1 MLLDHVVP
9 EHWYT
14 VRDAVTLIGWEVDS
28 IRRFIKE
35 GHLQAQVR
43 PERIGRRRKR
53 DYKALRIQGCE
64 IIRFVRENLTVLK
77 SAKKLRLHTAY

>member
-1 MLLDHVVP
+1 MLLDHIVP
-9 EHWYT
+9 EQWYT
-14 VRDAVTLIGWEVDS
+14 VRETVKLIGWEVDS
-28 IRRFIKE
+28 IRRFIRE

-43 PERIGRRRKR
+43 PGRGNRRVR

-77 SAKKLRLHTAY
+77 PNRRLRLRMAY